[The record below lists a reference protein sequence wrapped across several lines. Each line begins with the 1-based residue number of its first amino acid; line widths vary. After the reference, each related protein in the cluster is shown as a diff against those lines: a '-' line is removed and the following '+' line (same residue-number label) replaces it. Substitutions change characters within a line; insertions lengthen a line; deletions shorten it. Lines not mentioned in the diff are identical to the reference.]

1 MPGTCGF
8 THADARVSQILVNIA
23 PAVARKRT
31 SIWLDAAEEDG
42 FPRLDRPLS
51 VDVAVLGGGIVGI
64 STALLLKRAGMTVA
78 VLEAD
83 RVGTGVTGH
92 TTAKLTSLHG
102 LAYARLASSFGDDGA
117 RAYGDA
123 NQAGIEQIAQWVE
136 NEGIDCD
143 FRRKANYTYAL
154 SRERLGDIENEVEA
168 AQRAGLPASYTED
181 TDLPYPVAGAVRV
194 EAQAEFH
201 PRRFVLA
208 LADLVAGDG
217 SHVFEET
224 RALGVSE
231 GRPTRVETTGA
242 PLTAGHVVV
251 ATHFPFLDRGLYF
264 ARMHPERSYALG
276 VRVRG
281 QTPQEMYI
289 SADQPTRSIR
299 SYKLPDGDILIV
311 GGEGHKTGQGGDT
324 LARYQ
329 ALERFARE
337 HWDVDHVE
345 YQWSSQ
351 DNEAIDHVPYIG
363 RLAPHTRRLY
373 TATGFRKWGLAQG
386 VAAAM
391 ILEDLILGR
400 ENPWAS
406 LYDPGRMKPLAAAK
420 DFVKEN
426 VNVATRFMGDRLTK
440 RGGREATELA
450 PGEGDIVDLGGK
462 KVAAFRDDDGALH
475 AVSCVCTHMGCQLNW
490 NSGDRSWDCPCHGS
504 RFSPDG
510 EILHGPA
517 VRPLERKT

>member
-1 MPGTCGF
+1 VTI
-8 THADARVSQILVNIA
+8 TAQI
-23 PAVARKRT
+23 ARKRT
-31 SIWLDAAEEDG
+31 SLWLDTTEEG
-42 FPRLDRPLS
+42 AFPRLDRPLS

-78 VLEAD
+78 VIEAD
-83 RVGTGVTGH
+83 RVGAGVTGY
-92 TTAKLTSLHG
+92 TTAKLSSLHG
-102 LAYARLASSFGDDGA
+102 LTYARIASSFGDDGA
-117 RAYGDA
+117 RAYGEA

-136 NEGIDCD
+136 EERIDCD
-143 FRRKANYTYAL
+143 FRRKPNYTYAS
-154 SRERLGDIENEVEA
+154 SREQLGDIEKEVEV
-168 AQRAGLPASYTED
+168 AQRVGLPASYTEE
-181 TDLPYPVAGAVRV
+181 TDLPYPVAGAIRF

-208 LADLVAGDG
+208 LAGLVAGDG
-217 SHVFEET
+217 SHVFEGT
-224 RALGVSE
+224 RAVGVSH
-231 GRPTRVETTGA
+231 GRPARVETTGA

-276 VRVRG
+276 VRVQG
-281 QTPQEMYI
+281 EAPQGMYI

-299 SYKLPDGDILIV
+299 SHPVPEGEILIV

-337 HWDVDHVE
+337 HWDVESVE
-345 YQWSSQ
+345 YQWASQ
-351 DNEAIDHVPYIG
+351 DNEAVDHMPYIG
-363 RLAPHTRRLY
+363 RFAPHTRRLY

-391 ILEDLILGR
+391 ILEDLILER
-400 ENPWAS
+400 DNPWAS
-406 LYDPGRMKPLAAAK
+406 PYDPGRMKPLASAK
-420 DFVKEN
+420 DLVKEN
-426 VNVATRFMGDRLTK
+426 ANVATRFVGDRLTK
-440 RGGREATELA
+440 RGRRDASELA
-450 PGEGDIVDLGGK
+450 PGEGDIAQLGGE
-462 KVAAFRDDDGALH
+462 KVAAFRDEDGALH
-475 AVSCVCTHMGCQLNW
+475 AVTPICTHLGCQVNW

-517 VRPLERKT
+517 VRPLERKA